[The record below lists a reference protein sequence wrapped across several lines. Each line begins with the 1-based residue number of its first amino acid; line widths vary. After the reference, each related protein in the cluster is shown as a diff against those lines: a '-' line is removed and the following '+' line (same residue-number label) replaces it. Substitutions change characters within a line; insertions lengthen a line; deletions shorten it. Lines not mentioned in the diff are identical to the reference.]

1 MKVLNDK
8 FVKNDSS
15 YQIFELLLDNKQ
27 HVNVKLYLSDCDVT
41 DHLDIDTLKLD
52 CLASLRFEH
61 LMPGSFKPTASDG
74 SWVSADLEPDNLERL
89 AQRGIKA
96 KQLNTKMGTVAYF
109 GLLCNKYNNDQCKEL
124 FEDPKT
130 EAELMESITEYV
142 ADI

>member
-8 FVKNDSS
+8 FVKNDAS
-15 YQIFELLLDNKQ
+15 YQIFELLLDDKRC
-27 HVNVKLYLSDCDVT
+27 VNIKLYLSDSDAT
-41 DHLDIDTLKLD
+41 NHLDIDALKLD
-52 CLASLRFEH
+52 CLASLRYEH
-61 LMPGSFKPTASDG
+61 LMPGSFKPTANGG
-74 SWVSADLEPDNLERL
+74 SWVSADLEQDNLERL

-96 KQLNTKMGTVAYF
+96 EQLNAKMGTVAYF
-109 GLLCNKYNNDQCKEL
+109 GILCNKYNNDQCKEL